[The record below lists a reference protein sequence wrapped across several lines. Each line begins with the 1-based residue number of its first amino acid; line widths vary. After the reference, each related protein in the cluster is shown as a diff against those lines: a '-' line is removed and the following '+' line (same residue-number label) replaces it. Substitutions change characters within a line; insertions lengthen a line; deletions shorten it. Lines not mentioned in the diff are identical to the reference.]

1 MIEEDKLQCDPPN
14 DIKSHARLMNLLPKK
29 KRIKKNH
36 KHVINS

>member
-14 DIKSHARLMNLLPKK
+14 DIKSRAQLMNFTSKEKK
-29 KRIKKNH
+29 EEKNH